1 MSVIQS
7 IDYAAIAPVL
17 SVAIAAV
24 AVLVVDLFVTSRR
37 AEIAAGLS
45 FAGLAVGIGWAAWLT
60 AGSSRS
66 TFCLPGGGCSY
77 VTDDYTLFF
86 QLLFL
91 VTLLVVLLLSRS
103 TVVADSL
110 PAGEFHFLLLSSG
123 VGMLTLAAAR
133 DLITLLIALE
143 VVSLPAFILVGLRRS
158 DPRGIEAA
166 LKFFLFSVVAT
177 GLTVYGM
184 ALLYGVTGTVQV
196 DGIGAALASVHSGGG
211 AKASLAAT
219 AVVLVIAGF
228 AFKIAAVPFHFW
240 APDTYQGAPVP
251 VAAFLSTASKAAGFA
266 GLLVLLLDAFVRY
279 ADVWGPV
286 IAVIAAVTM
295 TVGNVV
301 ALRQWHLVRLLAW
314 SAVAQAGWMLMP
326 LGVAATSGGRTPTE
340 LRAAGE
346 ATLVYLGIY
355 LAMNL
360 GAFACAVLVTRARPQ
375 GAIEDLRGLVRRA
388 PLTAVAFA
396 LFLTA
401 LAGLPPGVAGL
412 FAKVA
417 VLREAV
423 HGHVVWLAV
432 VAVVNAVIGLAYYL
446 RVAGLLFSSRES
458 GSPEDAGLP
467 SLAARATPLVSAGLA
482 VALAATV
489 ALSVYPQP
497 LFHWARNAAK
507 ATNAARP

>member
-17 SVAIAAV
+17 VMAIAAIV
-24 AVLVVDLFVTSRR
+24 VLVADLFVTTRR
-37 AEIAAGLS
+37 TDVACGLS
-45 FAGLAVGIGWAAWLT
+45 LAGVAVALGWTGWLAT
-60 AGSSRS
+60 QDRRE
-66 TFCLPGGGCSY
+66 TFCLPGGRCSY
-77 VTDDYTLFF
+77 VADDYTVYF

-91 VTLLVVLLLSRS
+91 AAILVVVLLSRA
-103 TVVADSL
+103 TVAADAM

-123 VGMLTLAAAR
+123 TGMLTLAAAR

-143 VVSLPAFILVGLRRS
+143 VVSLPAFVLVGLRRS

-184 ALLYGVTGTVQV
+184 ALLYGVTGSVQV
-196 DGIGAALASVHSGGG
+196 DAIASALAGVHADGG
-211 AKASLAAT
+211 AKASLAAA
-219 AVVLVIAGF
+219 AVVLVVAGF
-228 AFKIAAVPFHFW
+228 AFKVSAVPFHFW
-240 APDTYQGAPVP
+240 TPDTYQGAPVP

-266 GLLVLLLDAFVRY
+266 GLLVLLLDTFVTY

-286 IAVIAAVTM
+286 LAVLAAVTM
-295 TVGNVV
+295 TVGNLV

-314 SAVAQAGWMLMP
+314 STVAQAGYMLVP
-326 LGVAATSGGRTPTE
+326 LGVAATAGGRTPSE

-355 LAMNL
+355 VAMNL
-360 GAFACAVLVTRARPQ
+360 GAFACAVLLTRDRPR
-375 GAIEDLRGLVRRA
+375 GAIDDLRGLVHRA
-388 PLTAVAFA
+388 PLLAVAFA

-432 VAVVNAVIGLAYYL
+432 VAAVNAVIGLAYYL
-446 RVAGLLFSSRES
+446 RVAALLFATDGTGAEE
-458 GSPEDAGLP
+458 PAGPPARWWSLAGGGLAV
-467 SLAARATPLVSAGLA
+467 SLAATL
-482 VALAATV
+482 

-497 LFHWARNAAK
+497 LFHWARDAATK
-507 ATNAARP
+507 VLSGS

>member
-1 MSVIQS
+1 VSVIQS
-7 IDYAAIAPVL
+7 IDYGAVAPVL
-17 SVAIAAV
+17 AVAIAAV
-24 AVLVVDLFVTSRR
+24 VVLVADLFVTSRR
-37 AEIAAGLS
+37 ADVACALSLVGVAAGFGS
-45 FAGLAVGIGWAAWLT
+45 AAWLAT
-60 AGSSRS
+60 EPARK
-66 TFCLPGGGCSY
+66 TFCFAGGRCSY
-77 VTDDYTLFF
+77 VADDYTVYF

-91 VTLLVVLLLSRS
+91 AAILVVLLLSRAA
-103 TVVADSL
+103 VVTDGM
-110 PAGEFHFLLLSSG
+110 PAGEYHFLLLSSG

-133 DLITLLIALE
+133 DLITLLISLE
-143 VVSLPAFILVGLRRS
+143 VVSLPAFVLVGLRRA

-196 DGIGAALASVHSGGG
+196 DAISDALRGVHAAGG
-211 AKASLAAT
+211 AKSSLAAA
-219 AVVLVIAGF
+219 AVVLVVAGF
-228 AFKIAAVPFHFW
+228 AFKVSAVPFHFW

-251 VAAFLSTASKAAGFA
+251 IAAFLSTASKAAGFA

-286 IAVIAAVTM
+286 VAVLAAVTM

-314 SAVAQAGWMLMP
+314 STVAQAGYMLVP
-326 LGVAATSGGRTPTE
+326 LGVAATSSGRSPAE

-355 LAMNL
+355 VAMNL
-360 GAFACAVLVTRARPQ
+360 GAFACAVLFTRERPQ
-375 GAIEDLRGLVRRA
+375 GAIDDLRGLVRRS
-388 PLTAVAFA
+388 PLVAVAFA

-432 VAVVNAVIGLAYYL
+432 VAAVNAVIGLAYYL
-446 RVAGLLFSSRES
+446 RVAALLFAGDDQPADDQPEPRLPRFSLAS
-458 GSPEDAGLP
+458 GGLAV
-467 SLAARATPLVSAGLA
+467 SLAATL
-482 VALAATV
+482 

-497 LFHWARNAAK
+497 LFHWAKDAASVLSG
-507 ATNAARP
+507 T